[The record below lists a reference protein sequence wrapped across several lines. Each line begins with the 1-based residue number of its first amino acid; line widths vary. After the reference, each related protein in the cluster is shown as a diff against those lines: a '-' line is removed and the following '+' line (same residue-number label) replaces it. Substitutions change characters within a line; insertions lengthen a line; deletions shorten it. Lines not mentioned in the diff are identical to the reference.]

1 MKKLFAI
8 GVAASLAI
16 FDAQYAY
23 AADPDT
29 PVNAINTAS
38 PIKHVIIIVG
48 KKSQFRS
55 SFRDLFANADSNPK
69 CNKAA

>member
-8 GVAASLAI
+8 GAAASLAI

-23 AADPDT
+23 AADPGT

-48 KKSQFRS
+48 ENRS
-55 SFRDLFANADSNPK
+55 FDDLFATYLPSK
-69 CNKAA
+69 KTKKY